1 MDEDK
6 DEDKDG
12 DKDGDDGIIAAVAAC
27 SGLRMRIRTMIMIF
41 VQL

>member
-27 SGLRMRIRTMIMIF
+27 SGLRMTIRARIMIF
-41 VQL
+41 IQL